1 MFEGMEAKEKER
13 QWLKNQQTGDLD
25 DNRLVDGA
33 TGERNVY
40 KRRGTF
46 VACASS
52 GSFWCD
58 HGVALIMLVIAR
70 SSMLSPYTRHK
81 SAAVWTASEE
91 PQATSVLLRL

>member
-40 KRRGTF
+40 KRRGMAMTLLLWCYHLLALTLLQYCRQTTGTNQTHRVLQIRFDFDHTF
-46 VACASS
+46 A
-52 GSFWCD
+52 
-58 HGVALIMLVIAR
+58 
-70 SSMLSPYTRHK
+70 
-81 SAAVWTASEE
+81 TAHIHY
-91 PQATSVLLRL
+91 